1 MVNTVHIFVE
11 LEADREVAFEQV
23 ENAVSV
29 LGHLKTVS
37 MRQECIYDEYVVADM
52 PGEPAPA
59 EEPAPVEETK
69 DELPPATV
77 EAPKEEPDLKVA
89 SEEVLNIDKATLRET
104 LIALR
109 RAKGIDA
116 VDDLY
121 GDWGEG
127 AESLKTLKPEHYTA
141 MYLAAKK
148 MLEE

>member
-1 MVNTVHIFVE
+1 MVNTVHIYVE
-11 LEADREVAFEQV
+11 LEVEGNVSFELV
-23 ENAVSV
+23 EKAVSV
-29 LGHLKTVS
+29 LGRLQTIS
-37 MRQECIYDEYVVADM
+37 MRQECVYDEYVVAQQ
-52 PGEPAPA
+52 P
-59 EEPAPVEETK
+59 EEPAPVEEPK
-69 DELPPATV
+69 NELPPATV